1 MSFNVYV
8 RFGMS
13 YFVFGKVCGLCYVL
27 FGIILLD
34 FVVLGVKHHT
44 IKAFILLGLS
54 CFWLFVALFLFVYQ
68 FVCLCN

>member
-27 FGIILLD
+27 FGITLVD
-34 FVVLGVKHHT
+34 FVVLGVKRRT
-44 IKAFILLGLS
+44 MKAFILLGLS
-54 CFWLFVALFLFVYQ
+54 CFWIFVA
-68 FVCLCN
+68 